1 MLRALRDSH
10 PVGSPHGGNVRSRRA
25 IRSQVSSS
33 FQQMGCEGWAQG
45 MTRNSFFDSCRFYRT
60 FECFAV
66 NLAMQMMPSSH
77 SAFRVDRY
85 LSGREQPKPLKAFCS
100 EREFSLQ
107 CPRCGRLEVLPHDP
121 FARSN
126 VLSRFAQPFFFAG
139 PLVASLLDLYPLCP
153 AGQSLFPAIDRCELK

>member
-85 LSGREQPKPLKAFCS
+85 LSGREQPKPRKAFFS
-100 EREFSLQ
+100 EREFSSQ
-107 CPRCGRLEVLPHDP
+107 CLRCGRLVVLPRDP

-126 VLSRFAQPFFFAG
+126 ALSRFAQPFFCRPTG
-139 PLVASLLDLYPLCP
+139 SIVTRSLSPLPCRTVTVPR
-153 AGQSLFPAIDRCELK
+153 DRSM